1 VFDADTSMKMLMQQL
16 HARPVLL
23 SQRTE
28 LTIPPEFEELVM
40 ACLEKDP
47 DRRPQNAGELYRM
60 AHTYRCRDKW
70 TPDEAESW
78 WRAHLPQLTGSLA
91 ARSRPDIVSS
101 SVSA

>member
-1 VFDADTSMKMLMQQL
+1 MKMLMQHL

-47 DRRPQNAGELYRM
+47 DRRPQNVGELYRM
-60 AHTYRCRDKW
+60 AHTISVPRRMDAGRSRELVEDPSPA
-70 TPDEAESW
+70 T
-78 WRAHLPQLTGSLA
+78 HGSLA
-91 ARSRPDIVSS
+91 ARSRPDIVWS
-101 SVSA
+101 SVSV